1 MHGQEHHVLVGAS
14 LLTAYKNVGGDIDL
28 NESIKEMIK
37 RASKVP
43 GGICGYWGSCG
54 AAISA
59 GIFVSIIT
67 NSTPLTTKAFSQS
80 NMMTSKALANIA
92 INGGPRCCKR
102 DSYIAISTAIDYIY
116 EEFNIQMER
125 KDINCEYSNINK
137 QCVHENCPFYSL
149 NTK

>member
-1 MHGQEHHVLVGAS
+1 
-14 LLTAYKNVGGDIDL
+14 
-28 NESIKEMIK
+28 
-37 RASKVP
+37 
-43 GGICGYWGSCG
+43 
-54 AAISA
+54 
-59 GIFVSIIT
+59 
-67 NSTPLTTKAFSQS
+67 
-80 NMMTSKALANIA
+80 MMTSKALANIA

-125 KDINCEYSNINK
+125 KDINCEYSNINE